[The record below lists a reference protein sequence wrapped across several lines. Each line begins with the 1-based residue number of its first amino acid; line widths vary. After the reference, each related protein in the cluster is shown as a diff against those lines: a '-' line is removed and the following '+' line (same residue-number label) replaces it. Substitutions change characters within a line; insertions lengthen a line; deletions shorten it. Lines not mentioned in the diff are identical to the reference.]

1 MWDKIV
7 NPKTG
12 RRVNINSKIGQ
23 KVLNNYLA
31 YLNLTGGD
39 RVLLGEGDHGT
50 VYYETDN
57 PTVVIKR
64 QKDTRACKIWEN
76 ELLYMTKTQKL

>member
-39 RVLLGEGDHGT
+39 RVLLGEGDQH
-50 VYYETDN
+50 
-57 PTVVIKR
+57 
-64 QKDTRACKIWEN
+64 
-76 ELLYMTKTQKL
+76 LLSAAAGPQPAHDQRSS